1 MKIETIRCKDF
12 LMGVN
17 LIFKVNDKYFFKY
30 VNAKLYLRKLKSGK

>member
-17 LIFKVNDKYFFKY
+17 LIFRVGDKYFLKY
-30 VNAKLYLRKLKSGK
+30 ANAKSYVKKLRNVK